1 MEGFEPARLGELYAA
16 ASGFG
21 CRWREV
27 GVRSARGRA
36 SVSVLFGISAG
47 LFVAHWKIGRRPGR
61 QPGTNVKP
69 NRTSTK
75 HLIPEISNILIIQTP

>member
-21 CRWREV
+21 CRRREV

-36 SVSVLFGISAG
+36 SVSVLFGISAALACSWFTG
-47 LFVAHWKIGRRPGR
+47 KLEEDREGSRV
-61 QPGTNVKP
+61 
-69 NRTSTK
+69 RTSSLTEQVPNT
-75 HLIPEISNILIIQTP
+75 LS